1 MFLNYKFY
9 NYSKILC
16 PPLVL
21 ISLYL
26 LTGGHNPIGGLD
38 TAHASVNSDS
48 NRLED
53 FNFVS
58 AGDFGCSERANR
70 TIAGMVS
77 KNPEIIIA
85 TGDLSYE
92 RKPDCWFSL
101 ISPLDTG
108 NKFTITIGEHDIGD
122 GPAKYQQYLEHFN
135 LTRPFYSF
143 DYQNVHFLVMA
154 TAKNRLVPYMNDSE
168 QFEFVRQ
175 DLKKAHSNKSID
187 WIVVSTF
194 RPFYSSNTTHPGLD
208 KLQDTYHRLFEKY
221 DVDIVLQG
229 HNHNYQRTYPVL
241 FNEDRPPTASITD
254 SSEEKYNDVKGQ
266 IFFTVGTGGQDLYN
280 ITGQAPFVAEQFLH
294 HGFLNVDITEN
305 GSKLT
310 AIFYENIEMT
320 EMDKITI
327 KKKLKNE

>member
-1 MFLNYKFY
+1 MNDIICNVGNK
-9 NYSKILC
+9 
-16 PPLVL
+16 
-21 ISLYL
+21 SLYI
-26 LTGGHNPIGGLD
+26 LTFFMLFSIYMILSAQHTMGSLD
-38 TAHASVNSDS
+38 GKVS
-48 NRLED
+48 NEFQSKKLQD
-53 FNFVS
+53 FNFVA

-70 TIAGMVS
+70 TIAGMMS
-77 KNPEIIIA
+77 KSPEIIIA

-92 RKPDCWFSL
+92 RQPDCWFSL

-108 NKFTITIGEHDIGD
+108 NKFKITIGEHDIGD
-122 GPAKYQQYLEHFN
+122 GPAKYQRYLERFN
-135 LTRPFYSF
+135 LTKPFYSF

-154 TAKNRLVPYMNDSE
+154 TAKNKKVPYMNDSE
-168 QFEFVRQ
+168 QYEFVNQ

-229 HNHNYQRTYPVL
+229 HNHNYQRTYPLL
-241 FNEDRPPTASITD
+241 FNEDRPPTAVITD
-254 SSEEKYNDVKGQ
+254 TSEEKYKDVKGQ
-266 IFFTVGTGGQDLYN
+266 IFITVGTGGQDLYD

-294 HGFLNVDITEN
+294 HGFLNVDVTES

-310 AIFYENIEMT
+310 ATFYENIEMT
-320 EMDKITI
+320 DKDHITI
-327 KKKLKNE
+327 TKKNKE